1 MNRFFR
7 RYGFTL
13 VELLVV
19 IAIIGILIAL
29 LLPAVQAAREAARRS
44 QCTNN
49 MKQLGLALHNYH
61 SANNCFAPGGIS
73 YGWNNW
79 GGSGGDWQVKNLNGL
94 VLLLPYLEQ
103 APLFSQFDLRFA
115 VADRVVIG
123 TTPAAVAMG
132 APSDPRFIKNATL
145 AGQRIP
151 ALSCPSDQGNPI
163 IDPANYPYYTPA
175 PGLPGVKTNYDFSQY
190 NGYQD
195 ASGGDFTQNY
205 WRRNIGRS
213 WMRMFGENSF
223 ASFRDIVDGSSNTV
237 AMSERLYSVRDGM
250 CSAWAYRAHAM
261 ILDIGAP
268 GGSGNTG
275 NGGGGPANA
284 NPINNWDLSWSAGSW
299 FTPIPGSLGEWHYP
313 GSMHS
318 GGCNMLLGDGAVRF
332 ISQTTAL
339 NVLQSLATMNG
350 GESVTN
356 F

>member
-1 MNRFFR
+1 MVRFLR
-7 RYGFTL
+7 RCGFTL

-61 SANNCFAPGGIS
+61 SANNCFPPGGIS

-79 GGSGGDWQVKNLNGL
+79 GVSATPDRDVKNLNGL
-94 VLLLPYLEQ
+94 VLLLPFAEND
-103 APLFSQFDLRFA
+103 PLYKQYDFRFA
-115 VADRVVIG
+115 AGQRMAIAPPPGGVPG
-123 TTPAAVAMG
+123 S
-132 APSDPRFIKNATL
+132 PSDPRFLQNIAQ
-145 AGQRIP
+145 ASQAP
-151 ALSCPSDQGNPI
+151 AIFKCPSDTGNPI
-163 IDPANYPYYTPA
+163 IPSEGATTNPVYAPAANA
-175 PGLPGVKTNYDFSQY
+175 QGVKTNYDFSQST
-190 NGYQD
+190 N
-195 ASGGDFTQNY
+195 DFSVNF
-205 WRRNIGRS
+205 WRANLGQPS
-213 WMRMFGENSF
+213 QRMFGENSF

-250 CSAWAYRAHAM
+250 CSAWSYRGHAM

-275 NGGGGPANA
+275 NGGGGPVNA
-284 NPINNWDLSWSAGSW
+284 SPINNWDLSWSAGSW

-313 GSMHS
+313 GSNHP

-332 ISQTTAL
+332 ISQTAAL
-339 NVLQSLATMNG
+339 SVLQGLATMNG
-350 GESVTN
+350 RETVTN